1 MIIHDD
7 KDNPLYITANKI
19 LIDRLEEFNSFKY
32 NYKEN
37 CVEIINNIYNHK
49 HRLFR
54 KQYEYTLRGVMLN
67 KYEAHIYLCNIDAAN
82 PYIEHNIEHK
92 RIMENGIYI
101 AERKLYKMN
110 AIKYLLAYFPAIIY
124 DINSEVKRYYIN
136 SELYSKLE
144 TKYRVSLPKK
154 KKHLASDYAK
164 NAYNNYVLKLFKRW
178 MKKNVH
184 AVDNYPIIRIRNIS
198 TMILHRDNNHRD

>member
-67 KYEAHIYLCNIDAAN
+67 KYEAHIYLCNIDVAN
-82 PYIEHNIEHK
+82 LYIEHNIEHK

>member
-1 MIIHDD
+1 MIIHND

-19 LIDRLEEFNSFKY
+19 FIDRLEEFNSFKY

-49 HRLFR
+49 HRTFR
-54 KQYEYTLRGVMLN
+54 RQYEYSLRGVMLN
-67 KYEAHIYLCNIDAAN
+67 KYEAHIYLCNIDVAN
-82 PYIEHNIEHK
+82 PYNPYIEHK

-124 DINSEVKRYYIN
+124 DNNSEVKRYYIN
-136 SELYSKLE
+136 SELYSKLK
-144 TKYRVSLPKK
+144 TKYEVSLPKK

-184 AVDNYPIIRIRNIS
+184 AVDNYPIIRIRDTS